1 MNDINEKNILSF
13 QSRGI
18 LYEHKSPIIMGIM
31 NCTPDSYYAES
42 RYAQLGQAL
51 DRVGNML
58 EQGLTMLDIGGQ
70 STRPGAE
77 PVLAQ
82 EEMDRILPYVEA
94 LIHHYPQLFVSIDT
108 YQSQVARH
116 ALELGAHCIND
127 ISAGTLDPAMLK
139 VVSEYKVPYVI
150 MHMQGNPQTMQI
162 QPKYQSVV
170 TDIIRYLAER
180 KQVCQEWG
188 IQDIWVDPGFGFGK
202 TLEQNYQ
209 IFNQLHA
216 MRTLLDAPL
225 LVGISRK
232 SMIYKL
238 LNITPQESLS
248 ATSALHLQ
256 ALMQGAQIL
265 RVHDV
270 KEASEVLQL
279 YKQLQNTEA
288 LQASE

>member
-42 RYAQLGQAL
+42 RYTQVEQAL

-216 MRTLLDAPL
+216 IRTLLDAPL

-279 YKQLQNTEA
+279 YKQLQNTES
-288 LQASE
+288 L